1 MKFKQD
7 ISSTIRFNRS
17 LAKHDVRNG
26 LIQGQFK
33 EKYSDYEINENIKNG
48 DKFISTYEDINEK
61 NINILDTYMKAY
73 KERYSKKKWL
83 GKLDCYCEKRIF
95 DKFDHIQNIAEKM
108 QKNNKF
114 KKNKVPRKYIYGLII
129 LGLLPL
135 LGLIIPSFFNDYN
148 PLIEKWCL
156 KDFTDLHGK
165 SSGTDVEQAHT
176 EMGFIRKAI
185 DSNAWNIITTLNY
198 VFLCVSTV
206 IVTFVVFYVL
216 KKVIKYS
223 CLKDGKRKMCAKT
236 YFDFIKKL

>member
-17 LAKHDVRNG
+17 LARHDVRNE
-26 LIQGQFK
+26 LKQGKFK
-33 EKYSDYEINENIKNG
+33 EKYSDYGINKNIKDG

-61 NINILDTYMKAY
+61 NINVLDTYMKDY
-73 KERYSKKKWL
+73 KKRYSKKKWL

-95 DKFDHIQNIAEKM
+95 DKIDHIQNIAEKI
-108 QKNNKF
+108 QKNKKF
-114 KKNKVPRKYIYGLII
+114 NKNKIPRKYVYGLTIF
-129 LGLLPL
+129 GLLPL
-135 LGLIIPSFFNDYN
+135 LGLVIPLFFNEYN
-148 PLIEKWCL
+148 PLIEKWCF
-156 KDFTDLHGK
+156 KGCNNLHNNAD
-165 SSGTDVEQAHT
+165 GTPADKVHGEL
-176 EMGFIRKAI
+176 GFIRKDI
-185 DSNAWNIITTLNY
+185 EYNTWNIITTANI

-223 CLKDGKRKMCAKT
+223 CLKDGKGKMCTKA